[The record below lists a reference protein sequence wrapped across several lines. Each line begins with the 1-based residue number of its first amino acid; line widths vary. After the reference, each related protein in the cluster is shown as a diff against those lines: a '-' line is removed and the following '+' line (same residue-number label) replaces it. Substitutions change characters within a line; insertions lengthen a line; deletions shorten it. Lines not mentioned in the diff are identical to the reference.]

1 MSPRRPEVPFRAER
15 AYACPACGTW
25 MQVNPNPHYGVG
37 LAVHP
42 YICLCPNCGC
52 PNCGWTDFGWTD
64 FVPTAPDASM
74 SSATRRRGF
83 FARILNRR
91 DRHPG
96 K

>member
-1 MSPRRPEVPFRAER
+1 MTPHRPEVPCRTER

-42 YICLCPNCGC
+42 YICLCPNCG
-52 PNCGWTDFGWTD
+52 WTD
-64 FVPTAPDASM
+64 FVPTAPDAPV

-83 FARILNRR
+83 FARILKRRNRR
-91 DRHPG
+91 NRHPG